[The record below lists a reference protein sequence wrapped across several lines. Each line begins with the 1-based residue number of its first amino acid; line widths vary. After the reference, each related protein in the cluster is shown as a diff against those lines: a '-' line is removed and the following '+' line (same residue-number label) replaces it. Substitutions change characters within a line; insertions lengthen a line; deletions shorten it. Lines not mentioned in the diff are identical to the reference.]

1 MPSCRVCAAF
11 AVTLLV
17 TARAHADEP
26 TDVHATGSHVP
37 ALADPSMAGSVIT
50 EERLEAAGARTAEL
64 LRAQP
69 GVGVTETGGY
79 GSLSTATIRG
89 ATSAQTPV
97 YLGSVRLNDDVGG
110 TADLSLVPP
119 WLLRR
124 VEIYRGNAPLRA
136 DQLGIGGAIF
146 LEPKRPTRSQLG
158 GGSLYGSFGASGA
171 WLHASVGTP
180 KASALFALR
189 AERADNDYTFTD
201 DRGTRFDPSDD
212 RQVRRSNADAQTLD
226 FWALGRAEL
235 GREARAEWLL
245 NIVDREQGIPGLSLL
260 PTLRARATL
269 RRELVAVSTRVPCAT
284 EDRCALTSTT
294 SMLASHADYDDPLG
308 EVGLGST
315 HVRVRGGRVEEA
327 LLLRWDASPRVTLSP
342 AVRTSAEQLGTDAK
356 DGPSLRATRGRAQTA
371 LLGEWAPNE
380 AWVFRALGAAD
391 LEATDVATGGAG
403 TTRLLPAARLGAQLG
418 HGPVVGL
425 LNLGRYARTPTLGEL
440 YGISGAV
447 RGNATLVPE
456 GGFTADLG
464 TRLEGPRRGMFTEA
478 AVDAFVFA
486 RVADELVAYRRSSLG
501 YVTPYNVGSAR
512 ILGAELS
519 AHVRAWTFLVAELS
533 MTLLDPRDTSDGRS
547 TTTDYLPFRS
557 RLVVVPRVEAHTGP
571 LRAVAIDDAVLAASL
586 LHQSSRYADAA
597 GLVVIPA
604 QTTVDLEASVS
615 FASKRFALHGRVAN
629 VLDQARFDLVGYPL
643 PGRAGYLS
651 FEVLA
656 P

>member
-1 MPSCRVCAAF
+1 MFSCRVCAAF

-26 TDVHATGSHVP
+26 IDVHAKGSRTP
-37 ALADPSMAGSVIT
+37 TLADPSIAGSVIP
-50 EERLEAAGARTAEL
+50 EERLEAAGAQTPEL
-64 LRAQP
+64 LRTQP
-69 GVGVTETGGY
+69 GVGVSETGGY

-89 ATSAQTPV
+89 GTSAQTPV

-146 LEPKRPTRSQLG
+146 FEPKRPAKSEIG
-158 GGSLYGSFGASGA
+158 GGALGGSFGASGA
-171 WLHASVGTP
+171 WIHASVATP
-180 KASALFALR
+180 RASALFALR

-212 RQVRRSNADAQTLD
+212 REVRRSNADARTLD

-235 GREARAEWLL
+235 GAERRAEWLF
-245 NIVDREQGIPGLSLL
+245 NVVDREQGLPGLSLL
-260 PTLRARATL
+260 PTVRARATL
-269 RRELVAVSTRVPCAT
+269 RRELVAVSTKVPCAA
-284 EDRCALTSTT
+284 EDCCSLTSTT
-294 SMLASHADYDDPLG
+294 SMLASRADYDDPLG
-308 EVGLGST
+308 EVGLGSE
-315 HVRVRGGRVEEA
+315 HVRVRGARVEEA
-327 LLLRWDASPRVTLSP
+327 LLLRWDVSPRVTLSP
-342 AVRTSAEQLGTDAK
+342 AVRASAEQLGTDAK
-356 DGPSLRATRGRAQTA
+356 DGPSLRATRGRAQSA
-371 LLGEWAPNE
+371 LLGEWAPN
-380 AWVFRALGAAD
+380 ALLVLRALGAAD
-391 LEATDVATGGAG
+391 VEGTDIATGGAG
-403 TTRLLPAARLGAQLG
+403 TRRFLPAARLGVQLG
-418 HGPVVGL
+418 HGPIVGL

-447 RGNATLVPE
+447 RGNAALVPE
-456 GGFTADLG
+456 GGYTADLG
-464 TRLEGPRRGMFTEA
+464 ARLQGPRHGTFSEA
-478 AVDAFVFA
+478 ALDAFVFA
-486 RVADELVAYRRSSLG
+486 RLADELVAYRRSSLG

-512 ILGAELS
+512 ILGAEL
-519 AHVRAWTFLVAELS
+519 AGHVRAWNFLVAELS
-533 MTLLDPRDTSDGRS
+533 LTLLDPRDTSEGRS

-557 RLVVVPRVEAHTGP
+557 RLVVVPRVEAHTGT
-571 LRAVAIDDAVLAASL
+571 LKAVNVDDAVLAASL

-604 QTTVDLEASVS
+604 QTSLDLEASVS
-615 FASKRFALHGRVAN
+615 FASKRFVLRGRVAN

-643 PGRAGYLS
+643 PGRAAYLS
-651 FEVLA
+651 FEIVG